1 MRDVLARFTQCN
13 MQTEHDAERLLA
25 LGAPPARVAVA
36 GNIKFDAVR
45 LVDTPAPD
53 AALRDELGLPADVPV
68 FLAAAL
74 DKQGDEDALMID
86 VLEQVR
92 AQTPAAALIIVP
104 RHPERG
110 AEIARLV
117 AQRGYVPRQR
127 SQQARFTEPQRE
139 IYIGDT
145 IGELQ
150 RFYTIAHAVFVGK
163 SLFAP
168 GGGQNMIEP
177 IALGVPTVYGP
188 YTANFRGVA
197 DVLLEH
203 GGARLVR
210 SAGELVTAITELWHD
225 PAAACAMVQRGQ
237 AFIRSQQGATQRN
250 VASVLAALNDE
261 H

>member
-1 MRDVLARFTQCN
+1 
-13 MQTEHDAERLLA
+13 
-25 LGAPPARVAVA
+25 
-36 GNIKFDAVR
+36 
-45 LVDTPAPD
+45 
-53 AALRDELGLPADVPV
+53 
-68 FLAAAL
+68 
-74 DKQGDEDALMID
+74 
-86 VLEQVR
+86 
-92 AQTPAAALIIVP
+92 
-104 RHPERG
+104 
-110 AEIARLV
+110 
-117 AQRGYVPRQR
+117 
-127 SQQARFTEPQRE
+127 
-139 IYIGDT
+139 
-145 IGELQ
+145 
-150 RFYTIAHAVFVGK
+150 
-163 SLFAP
+163 
-168 GGGQNMIEP
+168 MIEP